1 MISLMKLV
9 EGKYDYGC
17 VMARIHEESAQ
28 KILDFNRKTIGEH
41 IIYREGDDYG
51 REESPHITLKY
62 GLVNGY
68 TEEQMKKILHHV
80 TPFTIDVKGISI
92 FENEKFDVVKFDVD
106 GKELRALN
114 ELFSKLPNHDEYPE
128 YHPHMTL
135 AYVRK
140 GMGKR
145 YIKEVK
151 KIAKI
156 PVNCIVY
163 SNRGEKSFFNLNETL
178 PSKRWSAVVIDDQSR
193 NLLLA
198 EYKHE
203 IPEGWEIIAHHMTI
217 DFKGLS
223 DEAGK
228 RVQLKVTEVGKSDK
242 AFAVKVEGYPS
253 KNAIPHITIAIDRNN
268 GGKPK
273 DSNDIQNWIRVA
285 NGITL
290 NGNVENL

>member
-17 VMARIHEESAQ
+17 VMARIDEESSR

-41 IIYREGDDYG
+41 IIYKEGDEYG

-68 TEEQMKKILHHV
+68 TEEQMKKILSKV
-80 TPFTIDVKGISI
+80 TPFHIDVKGISL

-114 ELFSKLPNHDEYPE
+114 EIFSKLPNHDQYPE

-140 GMGKR
+140 GMGR
-145 YIKEVK
+145 HMVKEAR

-156 PVNCIVY
+156 PVNSIVY
-163 SNRGEKSFFNLNETL
+163 SNRGEKSFFDL
-178 PSKRWSAVVIDDQSR
+178 
-193 NLLLA
+193 
-198 EYKHE
+198 
-203 IPEGWEIIAHHMTI
+203 
-217 DFKGLS
+217 
-223 DEAGK
+223 
-228 RVQLKVTEVGKSDK
+228 
-242 AFAVKVEGYPS
+242 
-253 KNAIPHITIAIDRNN
+253 
-268 GGKPK
+268 
-273 DSNDIQNWIRVA
+273 
-285 NGITL
+285 
-290 NGNVENL
+290 